1 MGFITL
7 VNRIRILLNS
17 KLKFVNY
24 QENNITQIAL
34 GILKGYN
41 EIFKN
46 KGITFKLDEIE
57 GEAEAEAGIDC
68 AVFARFYE

>member
-17 KLKFVNY
+17 KLKFV
-24 QENNITQIAL
+24 NITQIAL

-46 KGITFKLDEIE
+46 KGITFKLDKIE
-57 GEAEAEAGIDC
+57 GEAEAGIDC